1 METGIEKDT
10 QLSAKDFIS
19 QMPMLLTVVTPKFLH
34 DQKQYVPLL
43 VHKLKGMKSFLPEF
57 PFPENISSC

>member
-10 QLSAKDFIS
+10 QLSAEDFIS
-19 QMPMLLTVVTPKFLH
+19 QISLLLTVATLKFPH
-34 DQKQYVPLL
+34 DQKQYVPML